1 MTWNGGGECNKKK
14 KKKRRRRRRRRVR
27 RRGVRE
33 IRLIEPRRAY
43 LGGAPPLVAVEAVQ
57 GPVVAVALGVKVVLL
72 AQGQSLDHGLEE
84 LAVQVA
90 KGLLLLDEVVAAP
103 VLEGRE
109 EGDDVNAGG
118 VLLVDGDLSPHVP
131 VVDVSHSLLLVHFE
145 DDDLGRV
152 RLAVLVAV
160 DPRELALLDLAENS
174 VAAPPVVR
182 GLRTRARKICETL
195 LVARSWMGL
204 KASLLQS
211 CSMRASTTFLG
222 HESVAKGRGQG
233 GAPSWATVTLGDI
246 PLSVC
251 VCVCWARVGAV
262 VVAEGRRSYLIP
274 LQRDGGARALP
285 PPCPA
290 FPLPPDGRRATHPS
304 ERADGRGR
312 PPPVGGNEATADDTI
327 RRFLELEFNQSKE
340 EKGLER
346 CVSAKARFKCINCIV
361 QAHVKISPR
370 KIDLITYDPFGSATA
385 IKL

>member
-1 MTWNGGGECNKKK
+1 MWMVISLLTFLWWMSLIRFFSYTLRTTTSGEY
-14 KKKRRRRRRRRVR
+14 
-27 RRGVRE
+27 GS
-33 IRLIEPRRAY
+33 
-43 LGGAPPLVAVEAVQ
+43 
-57 GPVVAVALGVKVVLL
+57 
-72 AQGQSLDHGLEE
+72 QSLSQSTPGNSLSWILPRTRSRRH
-84 LAVQVA
+84 
-90 KGLLLLDEVVAAP
+90 LLF
-103 VLEGRE
+103 
-109 EGDDVNAGG
+109 GD
-118 VLLVDGDLSPHVP
+118 
-131 VVDVSHSLLLVHFE
+131 
-145 DDDLGRV
+145 
-152 RLAVLVAV
+152 
-160 DPRELALLDLAENS
+160 
-174 VAAPPVVR
+174 
-182 GLRTRARKICETL
+182 LRTRARKICETL

-312 PPPVGGNEATADDTI
+312 PPLVGGNEATADDTI

>member
-1 MTWNGGGECNKKK
+1 MMTWNGGGECNKKK

-72 AQGQSLDHGLEE
+72 AQGQSLDHALAE

-246 PLSVC
+246 PLC
-251 VCVCWARVGAV
+251 VCVLGTGGCGG
-262 VVAEGRRSYLIP
+262 GRRGEAIVSDTAAT
-274 LQRDGGARALP
+274 RRGRARP
-285 PPCPA
+285 PS
-290 FPLPPDGRRATHPS
+290 PLPGLSSSPRREAGH
-304 ERADGRGR
+304 
-312 PPPVGGNEATADDTI
+312 PPVGASGREGATAS
-327 RRFLELEFNQSKE
+327 RR
-340 EKGLER
+340 GER
-346 CVSAKARFKCINCIV
+346 SD
-361 QAHVKISPR
+361 S
-370 KIDLITYDPFGSATA
+370 
-385 IKL
+385 

>member
-1 MTWNGGGECNKKK
+1 MMTWNGGGECNKKK

-72 AQGQSLDHGLEE
+72 AQGQSLDHALAE

-182 GLRTRARKICETL
+182 GLEDESPKDLRDLAGGEELDGLEGLAAPVVLDEGLDHVPRARVRGE
-195 LVARSWMGL
+195 
-204 KASLLQS
+204 
-211 CSMRASTTFLG
+211 
-222 HESVAKGRGQG
+222 GQG
-233 GAPSWATVTLGDI
+233 AGRR
-246 PLSVC
+246 PLVGHRHPGRHSSVC
-251 VCVCWARVGAV
+251 VCVGHGWVRWW
-262 VVAEGRRSYLIP
+262 
-274 LQRDGGARALP
+274 
-285 PPCPA
+285 
-290 FPLPPDGRRATHPS
+290 
-304 ERADGRGR
+304 
-312 PPPVGGNEATADDTI
+312 
-327 RRFLELEFNQSKE
+327 
-340 EKGLER
+340 
-346 CVSAKARFKCINCIV
+346 
-361 QAHVKISPR
+361 SPR
-370 KIDLITYDPFGSATA
+370 GGDRI
-385 IKL
+385 

>member
-1 MTWNGGGECNKKK
+1 M
-14 KKKRRRRRRRRVR
+14 
-27 RRGVRE
+27 RE

-72 AQGQSLDHGLEE
+72 AQGQSLDHALAE

-182 GLRTRARKICETL
+182 GLEDESPKDLRDLAGGEELDGLEGLAAPVVLDEGLDHVPRARVRGE
-195 LVARSWMGL
+195 
-204 KASLLQS
+204 
-211 CSMRASTTFLG
+211 
-222 HESVAKGRGQG
+222 GQG
-233 GAPSWATVTLGDI
+233 AGRR
-246 PLSVC
+246 PLVGHRHPGRHSSVC
-251 VCVCWARVGAV
+251 VCVLGTGGCGG
-262 VVAEGRRSYLIP
+262 GRRGEAIVSDTAAT
-274 LQRDGGARALP
+274 RRGRARP
-285 PPCPA
+285 PS
-290 FPLPPDGRRATHPS
+290 PLPGLSSSPRREAGH
-304 ERADGRGR
+304 
-312 PPPVGGNEATADDTI
+312 PPVGGNEATADDTI